1 MNDCKIPDC
10 HYTGSELDLALKL
23 TIIILAL
30 GSFGM
35 SISLPTGPVIWTSAP
50 GFRSP
55 ALSPQGQIFRSS
67 NMSDYYVEI
76 RINVNQEGIWTL
88 VADSFTLNTS

>member
-1 MNDCKIPDC
+1 MEQYLYRWQAGSNWHDCEISGCRQLLGADQQ
-10 HYTGSELDLALKL
+10 GLALKL

-30 GSFGM
+30 GSLGM

-55 ALSPQGQIFRSS
+55 AL
-67 NMSDYYVEI
+67 
-76 RINVNQEGIWTL
+76 
-88 VADSFTLNTS
+88 